1 MDKPFNDDRTSKL
14 REAFF
19 SSDLGMSAPGP
30 DLLDSW
36 KRSQDALGSPDKVP
50 TVPNVAEELLDEHL
64 LELFAPLMNRFAES
78 VEGTGLALLLSD
90 SRGQILQRWFE
101 DRSAEA
107 HLDRVGTVRGAVLA
121 ENVVG
126 TNGVGTVIELGRPV
140 QISGAQHFAEFYQDA
155 ICTGAPINHPISG
168 NLLAVVTISCDL
180 TPGAEYLVPLLR
192 SMTRDMHEHLMNMES
207 PDAREMLKV
216 YMSLARNS
224 QTPIMGFGAE
234 GTMLQNTGARQLAPE
249 DVAMLR
255 DMPTADTH
263 SSQVVE
269 LSHGP
274 TRVAFHTVGEK
285 NRVVRIEGSGND
297 RSVTPFSLPKS
308 PGRLVG
314 RTPEWLATVNQVSK
328 LRSSE
333 APLILAGEF
342 GTGKSSL
349 AINAP
354 FQLGESHAAFAV
366 VEAAEFNVIGGRE
379 WFSKV
384 GRVLDSGRPTLFR
397 GIEAL
402 DASGLDGLRI
412 VLAGRSGRDV
422 VMTYTTDNSED
433 VEKLEL
439 HFDANSVWVPAL
451 RERIGDLPEL
461 WNEFVARLTPPA
473 TLEPSQ
479 QALHML
485 SAYDWP
491 GNIRE
496 LSRLI
501 RRFASSTTG
510 GVVTQ
515 KDLPATMQTGK
526 NLSMIERV
534 EIEAIRK
541 ALDEAKGNRSKA
553 SEILG
558 VSRATVY
565 RKIKAYRLD

>member
-1 MDKPFNDDRTSKL
+1 MERPFEDERTSKL

-19 SSDLGMSAPGP
+19 SEGAGP
-30 DLLDSW
+30 DDPGVELLSSW
-36 KRSQDALGSPDKVP
+36 KRSREALGSPDKVH
-50 TVPNVAEELLDEHL
+50 TVPNVPEEMLDEHL

-90 SRGQILQRWFE
+90 SRGQILQRWYE

-155 ICTGAPINHPISG
+155 ICTGAPITHPVSG

-192 SMTRDMHEHLMNMES
+192 SMTRDMNEHLLNMQS
-207 PDAREMLKV
+207 PEAREMLSV
-216 YMSLARNS
+216 YMNLARNS
-224 QTPIMGFGAE
+224 QTPLLGFGAE
-234 GTMLQNTGARQLAPE
+234 GTMLQNTGAKDLAPE
-249 DVAMLR
+249 DVALLR
-255 DMPTADTH
+255 DMPTATTET
-263 SSQVVE
+263 STVVE

-274 TRVAFHTVGEK
+274 TRVAFHPIGNT
-285 NRVVRIEGSGND
+285 NRVVKIEGPGQERTS
-297 RSVTPFSLPKS
+297 THFSAPRG

-328 LRSSE
+328 LRASE
-333 APLILAGEF
+333 SPLILAGEF

-354 FQLGESHAAFAV
+354 FQLGESEATYQV

-379 WFSKV
+379 WFDKV
-384 GRVLDSGRPTLFR
+384 RSVLETGKPTLVR
-397 GIEAL
+397 GVEAL
-402 DASGLDGLRI
+402 DANGLDGLRI
-412 VLAGRSGRDV
+412 VLAGRSGRDI
-422 VMTYTTDNSED
+422 VMTYTTDMPED
-433 VEKLEL
+433 VEQLEL
-439 HFDANSVWVPAL
+439 HFDANSVWVPPL

-461 WNEFVARLTPPA
+461 WQEFVSRLNPPA
-473 TLEPSQ
+473 TLEPTQ

-501 RRFASSTTG
+501 RRLASSNNG
-510 GVVTQ
+510 GVVGP
-515 KDLPATMQTGK
+515 KELPATMQTGK